1 MLGQFG
7 AGQQKNLIEISCTL
21 RKQYARNNCLGCI
34 FALIGCF
41 YCFCHLYSNNYAFG
55 GQMKIT
61 LEFDDFEDAKKAIHV
76 YDAWIALTQISEAL
90 RSHTKH
96 DVSEKQTIANIQEIM
111 SDVNHLLYS

>member
-1 MLGQFG
+1 MGSVFDYVRSSRSHRYFCS
-7 AGQQKNLIEISCTL
+7 NL
-21 RKQYARNNCLGCI
+21 YA
-34 FALIGCF
+34 IGRE
-41 YCFCHLYSNNYAFG
+41 
-55 GQMKIT
+55 MKIT